1 MTATKDA
8 ITAST
13 SGVALQFVAVI
24 EGYDYI
30 LTDGDPDVAFG
41 TWDGE
46 SSSAWAGALGGM
58 TIDWSG
64 MKQSIAPWQ
73 TRIDPMSITLQ
84 VMDATGED
92 LFGIATHAKGLG
104 NETKLDGDLNTTDTT
119 VTVKSNSGFASA
131 GALYVGQEC
140 IEYAAKGGSASFT
153 GCARGVRA
161 PFGVTDPS
169 TMEWARNHAIPRT
182 LNTSE
187 VKAPPTVSST
197 PREWIGKWVGVWM
210 HTRQS
215 GTGTLNSKADAQL
228 VFAGTIASISDTS
241 SGVTLVECV
250 DLRQRIQ
257 ECMLLRDQLVGT
269 LAEGVSLRAGMQ
281 LQARDDSAGTGKST
295 TFTVKTSPST
305 NYEAAPG
312 VYTLSEFENIVNLWF
327 QQAKAD
333 ANLNFDWTYQAQ
345 ATTNDGLRGK
355 FSFEAS
361 SSSAAKRTTFYAPA
375 YVLKVMGFV
384 GYAYVDSY
392 NSTSATWSVTSAEE
406 PYKLLIEHGPNIV
419 STVSL
424 THTSG
429 TWIDNTDTLPAALR
443 PWPSTATS
451 QWGLLKL
458 STGTVALAHYE
469 SATSFSLYIAPTFDT
484 LGNNDQAGFAAI
496 RDGLRVSDAGDIT
509 VSQVVMMEGAFT
521 DLLTRILVSTGV
533 NGYNGTSDNLAEQLG
548 CAIPYELL
556 STAWEESV
564 AQLASPQTEAICI
577 FLDKPRKL
585 WDVLKTQLILR
596 RASLV
601 WRDEYLRAVTWS
613 TPTATTATWD
623 LTESNK
629 FAPAGTVDPQR
640 SPSIT
645 SDEYQINTV
654 KIEFNRDLTNNYRDS
669 ITVMDRSAVS
679 DGERPVTIQEPSSF
693 AGVAA
698 SGQSVYAL
706 AAEVAAW
713 LPLFSRPI
721 RKVRRSIGIEHI
733 CTMAPG
739 DQAFVTD
746 NFTRD
751 PTTGARG
758 LTAVPALI
766 VSVHWDVGGFNADGS
781 VRDFISEIDLVL
793 EPGTR
798 FAPYSPCCEVD
809 YSATSAGYVA
819 GTKTLTVLAHA
830 HSESTA
836 SNDLTHFDVGD
847 KVTIIE
853 IDPATAASPLTWNDT
868 IATKPT
874 STTLT
879 LTTGIAGW
887 DTTKRYRMVSRDY
900 SNATSTQKSD
910 VYQADDA
917 SGLIASSAQAYRY
930 TFGASG
936 AATWT
941 ATTLSQPVSLLS
953 TSAYGDGIPL
963 DTGYERD
970 MVELANNLQSYRTA
984 PISPVLNTSTIVASS
999 GTYQRQLLHI
1009 MPWYIGPG
1017 NFYARTRLI
1026 HLAPFAR
1033 NTQASGKSIWVYW
1046 CRTPPTG
1053 TSLIWTTATAP
1064 EYTIPPPYE
1073 TVTFSL
1079 GASAGWAALTAQTL
1093 DCRAADPST
1102 GMGWLVMEGEKGIET
1117 RGYATL
1123 YLGPVQDP

>member
-1 MTATKDA
+1 MTSTKSVLETAEGAA
-8 ITAST
+8 I
-13 SGVALQFVAVI
+13 QFVAVI

-30 LTDGDPDVAFG
+30 LTDGDPDVAFA

-58 TIDWSG
+58 TIDWAN
-64 MKQSIAPWQ
+64 MRQSIAPWQ
-73 TRIDPMSITLQ
+73 TRIEPMSITLQ

-104 NETKLDGDLNTTDTT
+104 TESKLDGDLNTTDTT
-119 VTVKSNSGFASA
+119 VVVKSNSTFASA
-131 GALYVGQEC
+131 GTLHVGQEC
-140 IEYAAKGGSASFT
+140 IEYAAKGGSTSFT
-153 GCARGVRA
+153 GCSRGMRA

-210 HTRQS
+210 HVRQH
-215 GTGTLNSKADAQL
+215 GAINSKDEAQL
-228 VFAGTIASISDTS
+228 VFAGTIASISDSS
-241 SGVTLVECV
+241 SGTTLVECV
-250 DLRQRIQ
+250 DVRQRIQ

-269 LAEGVSLRAGMQ
+269 LAEGVSLRSGMQ
-281 LQARDDSAGTGKST
+281 IVATDYTGSTGKT
-295 TFTVKTSPST
+295 TTLTVKSSPST
-305 NYEAAPG
+305 NYEVAPG
-312 VYTLSEFENIVNLWF
+312 VYSLSELENTINLWL

-333 ANLNFDWTYQAQ
+333 SSLSFDWAFRARASTTNGIRPQFTLE
-345 ATTNDGLRGK
+345 ATT
-355 FSFEAS
+355 AA
-361 SSSAAKRTTFYAPA
+361 AAKSAVFSGPE
-375 YVLKVMGFV
+375 YVLQFLGFGKMSSV
-384 GYAYVDSY
+384 VSLDGSH
-392 NSTSATWSVTSAEE
+392 STWTLTGSEE
-406 PYKLLIEHGPNIV
+406 PYKLLIEHGPNIY
-419 STVSL
+419 TTISL

-443 PWPSTATS
+443 PWPTTATS

-458 STGTVALAHYE
+458 STGSIALAHYE
-469 SATSFSLYIAPTFDT
+469 SATEFTLYVPPTFDS
-484 LGNNDQAGFAAI
+484 LGNNDQAGFAAL

-533 NGYNGTSDNLAEQLG
+533 NGYNSVNDDLAEQLG

-556 STAWEESV
+556 STAWEESI
-564 AQLASPQTEAICI
+564 AQIASPQTEAICI
-577 FLDKPRKL
+577 FLDKPKKL

-613 TPTATTATWD
+613 TPTANTATWD
-623 LTESNK
+623 LTEANK
-629 FAPAGTVDPQR
+629 YAPAGTRESQR

-645 SDEYQINTV
+645 SDDYQINAV
-654 KIEFNRDLTNNYRDS
+654 KIDFNRDLTGNYRDS
-669 ITVMDRSAVS
+669 VTVMDRSAVS
-679 DGERPVTIQEPSSF
+679 DGERPITIQEPSSF

-721 RKVRRSIGIEHI
+721 RKVKRSIGIEHI

-766 VSVHWDVGGFNADGS
+766 VSVSWDIGGFNADGG
-781 VRDFISEIDLVL
+781 VRDFVAEIDLVL

-798 FAPYSPCCEVD
+798 FASYSPCCEVD
-809 YSATSAGYVA
+809 YAATSAGYVA

-830 HSESTA
+830 HSETSQ
-836 SNDLTHFDVGD
+836 SNDLTNFDVGD

-853 IDPATAASPLTWNDT
+853 IDPATAASPLSWNDT
-868 IATKPT
+868 IATIPT

-879 LTTGIAGW
+879 LTTGLAGW
-887 DTTKRYRMVSRDY
+887 DTSKRYRMVSRGY

-917 SGLIASSAQAYRY
+917 SGLIASTAQAYRY

-941 ATTLSQPVSLLS
+941 ATTLSQPVSLYS

-984 PISPVLNTSTIVASS
+984 PIGPVLNTTKITASS
-999 GTYQRQLLHI
+999 GTYQRQILHI
-1009 MPWYIGPG
+1009 MPWFIGPG

-1026 HLAPFAR
+1026 NIAPFAR
-1033 NTQASGKSIWVYW
+1033 NTEASGKSIWVYW

-1053 TSLIWTTATAP
+1053 TSLIWTTAASP
-1064 EYTIPPPYE
+1064 EYVIPPPYE
-1073 TVTFSL
+1073 IATFSL
-1079 GASAGWAALTAQTL
+1079 SASAGWAALTAQTL
-1093 DCRAADPST
+1093 DCRAVDPST